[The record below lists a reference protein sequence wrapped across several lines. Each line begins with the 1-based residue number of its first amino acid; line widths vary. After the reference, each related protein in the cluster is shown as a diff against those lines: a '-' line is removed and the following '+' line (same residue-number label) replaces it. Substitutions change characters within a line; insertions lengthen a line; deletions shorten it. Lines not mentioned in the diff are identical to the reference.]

1 MPQLTIITGPEP
13 HWPDLAEKF
22 GTDRFVHLGNDAPPI
37 QVAALPGGMAG
48 GETSVALRL
57 DLPDGRTVLAET
69 SLKLFA
75 FAADVLVKM
84 YGLPD
89 LDGLIWIGKFR
100 TPGGMP

>member
-1 MPQLTIITGPEP
+1 MPELTIMTGPEP

-22 GTDRFVHLGNDAPPI
+22 GTDRFIHLGEGAAPI

-48 GETSVALRL
+48 GGTSVALRI

-75 FAADVLVKM
+75 FAADALVKM

-89 LDGLIWIGKFR
+89 IESLLWIGHLGER
-100 TPGGMP
+100 QP